1 MSGVD
6 TRIGARQ
13 EATDSP
19 FAPSATVPES
29 KVQAAIDSVAAQVVA
44 GGAALAAHLADTV
57 DAHDA
62 SAISV
67 VPTGGVSSTDVQN
80 AIAELDTEKAPLAS
94 PALTGNPTAPTP
106 SPGDNDTSI
115 ATTGFVTAAINVVLG
130 GVSAAFDT
138 LSEIATE
145 LALKAYKS
153 ITLTASTGLTGGGDL
168 SANRSFALDTANTR
182 NVDHASVSVLAGTG
196 LSGGGTIAADRT
208 LNIANTAVTPA
219 AYTNANITVDQQGR
233 ITAAANGSAASGAT
247 VSALGFVPVGN
258 FRLNCSVATSA
269 LTIAVKTNDTNAD
282 PSAGDKISINF
293 RDTTLTAGDYSS
305 VDITAALSVVIPSS
319 QAVGSVNSTPFR
331 LWVLAINNGG
341 TVELAV
347 VNCLTSSGIFPLNEA
362 ALVTTTAIATAP
374 SAGVVYSTTA
384 RTSKAFRILG
394 YIEYT
399 SGLATAGTWSASP
412 DIVEL
417 YGTGCKK
424 PGDVVQRQVSADG
437 TLASGGV
444 SIPLDNTIPQNTEGT
459 QFMSQA
465 ITPSSGANLLVVEH
479 IGNYAVRT
487 SATFL
492 VGALFRDSAA
502 DALATAVSM
511 VGAADWNMQLSLRHA
526 LRAGSTSATTFKLRA
541 GGGGSANQ
549 VNFNGQAAAQLF
561 GGTSNSTLSITE
573 LMG

>member
-29 KVQAAIDSVAAQVVA
+29 KVQAAIDNVAAQVVA

-106 SPGDNDTSI
+106 SPGDNDASI

-182 NVDHASVSVLAGTG
+182 NVDHTSVSVLAGTG

-247 VSALGFVPVGN
+247 VSALGFIPVGN
-258 FRLNCSVATSA
+258 LRLNCSASSSA

-282 PSAGDKISINF
+282 PSAGDKVTINF

-305 VDITAALSVVIPSS
+305 VDITAALSLVIPAS
-319 QAVGSVNSTPFR
+319 QAVGTVSLKQFR
-331 LWVLAINNGG
+331 LWVLAVNNGG

-347 VNCLTSSGIFPLNEA
+347 VNCLLTSAGGVFPLDET
-362 ALVTTTAIATAP
+362 ALYTTTAIATAP
-374 SAGVVYSTTA
+374 SAGVPYSTTA
-384 RTSKAFRILG
+384 RTSKAIRILG
-394 YIEYT
+394 YVEYT
-399 SGLATAGTWSASP
+399 SGLATAGTWSAAP
-412 DIVEL
+412 DKVQL
-417 YGTGCKK
+417 FGPGVKK
-424 PGDVVQRQVSADG
+424 PGDIVQRVGNTTGAVSSSATTTPND
-437 TLASGGV
+437 
-444 SIPLDNTIPQNTEGT
+444 DTIPQNTEGA
-459 QFMSQA
+459 QVMSQA
-465 ITPSSGANLLVVEH
+465 ITPASGANMLEVEH
-479 IGNYAVRT
+479 LGNYSSSGGDYVT
-487 SATFL
+487 
-492 VGALFRDSAA
+492 VALHQDSAA
-502 DALATAVSM
+502 DALAAQVVVCASGTHQHPCPLSHLMQAATA
-511 VGAADWNMQLSLRHA
+511 
-526 LRAGSTSATTFKLRA
+526 SATTFKVRA
-541 GGGGSANQ
+541 GATASTTT
-549 VNFNGQAAAQLF
+549 FNGKS
-561 GGTSNSTLSITE
+561 GGRIYAGVMNSYLRVCEI
-573 LMG
+573 MA